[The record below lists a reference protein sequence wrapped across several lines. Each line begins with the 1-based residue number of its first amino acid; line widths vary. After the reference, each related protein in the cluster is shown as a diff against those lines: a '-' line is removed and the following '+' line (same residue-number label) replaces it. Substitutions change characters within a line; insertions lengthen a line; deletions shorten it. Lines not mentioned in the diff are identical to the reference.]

1 MKSLLLLALGL
12 ARTVVLGARI
22 EAERIVVSVRPYKRE
37 QRRCPVCGRA
47 CDFYD
52 MANRGAPR
60 LWRAMDLARSACYL
74 EYAPCRVRC
83 PEHGVRTEAVPWARH
98 GARFTRDFE
107 DWVAWLAV
115 RCTASAVSELARV
128 EWHSVGGVCR
138 RVYAELEAARGASR
152 FDGVRRIG
160 IDETSY
166 KKGHKYVTVVV
177 DHDRGCLIWAHE
189 GTGKDVLNLFLDEL
203 TREQRRAIE
212 VVTADGA
219 RWIRQLVKR
228 RCPNAR
234 WVMDPFHV
242 VQWMNDALDAVRCE
256 EWNAARAAAR
266 AARPRPEGK
275 RGRPAKGEL
284 PPEEVRALEEEAASI
299 KGSRYALVK
308 NPEDLTDGQRAR
320 LEALKKR
327 AGSRLGQGLGAQ
339 GGPAGRLPGSRRL
352 RGRRAARRLDAQ
364 GRLLQDRQGRRRG
377 EEGAPP
383 ARRHHRRSRARH
395 QQRARRG
402 HQQQDQGGGEDGLRL
417 PQHRQPRG
425 PAHAQVR
432 RLPAPAPGSPGEGEE
447 EGREGSEERCCLG

>member
-83 PEHGVRTEAVPWARH
+83 PEHGVR
-98 GARFTRDFE
+98 
-107 DWVAWLAV
+107 
-115 RCTASAVSELARV
+115 
-128 EWHSVGGVCR
+128 
-138 RVYAELEAARGASR
+138 
-152 FDGVRRIG
+152 
-160 IDETSY
+160 
-166 KKGHKYVTVVV
+166 
-177 DHDRGCLIWAHE
+177 
-189 GTGKDVLNLFLDEL
+189 
-203 TREQRRAIE
+203 AI
-212 VVTADGA
+212 
-219 RWIRQLVKR
+219 
-228 RCPNAR
+228 
-234 WVMDPFHV
+234 
-242 VQWMNDALDAVRCE
+242 
-256 EWNAARAAAR
+256 AR

-327 AGSRLGQGLGAQ
+327 AGSRLVRAWELKEDLRAVFRAADGSEAAELLDDWMHRAAYCKIAKVVAVEKKVRRRRDDIIAAVELGISN
-339 GGPAGRLPGSRRL
+339 GRVEAINNKIKVTVRMGYGFRNTDNLVALLMLRCGDCQPQLPGRPVKARKKGVKGAKSV
-352 RGRRAARRLDAQ
+352 AA
-364 GRLLQDRQGRRRG
+364 
-377 EEGAPP
+377 
-383 ARRHHRRSRARH
+383 
-395 QQRARRG
+395 
-402 HQQQDQGGGEDGLRL
+402 
-417 PQHRQPRG
+417 
-425 PAHAQVR
+425 
-432 RLPAPAPGSPGEGEE
+432 
-447 EGREGSEERCCLG
+447 

>member
-83 PEHGVRTEAVPWARH
+83 PEHGVRTEAVPWA
-98 GARFTRDFE
+98 
-107 DWVAWLAV
+107 
-115 RCTASAVSELARV
+115 
-128 EWHSVGGVCR
+128 
-138 RVYAELEAARGASR
+138 
-152 FDGVRRIG
+152 
-160 IDETSY
+160 
-166 KKGHKYVTVVV
+166 
-177 DHDRGCLIWAHE
+177 HE

-256 EWNAARAAAR
+256 EWNAARAA
-266 AARPRPEGK
+266 RPRPEGK

-327 AGSRLGQGLGAQ
+327 AGSRLVRAWELKEDLRAVFRAADGSEAAELLDDWMHRAAYCKIAKVVAVEKKVRRRRDDIIAAVELGISN
-339 GGPAGRLPGSRRL
+339 GRVEAINNKIKVTVRMGYGFRNTDNLVALLMLRCGDCQPQLPGRPVKARKKGVKGAKSV
-352 RGRRAARRLDAQ
+352 AA
-364 GRLLQDRQGRRRG
+364 
-377 EEGAPP
+377 
-383 ARRHHRRSRARH
+383 
-395 QQRARRG
+395 
-402 HQQQDQGGGEDGLRL
+402 
-417 PQHRQPRG
+417 
-425 PAHAQVR
+425 
-432 RLPAPAPGSPGEGEE
+432 
-447 EGREGSEERCCLG
+447 

>member
-12 ARTVVLGARI
+12 AHTVVLGARI
-22 EAERIVVSVRPYKRE
+22 EAERIVTNVRPYKRE

-152 FDGVRRIG
+152 FDGVRRIAG

-166 KKGHKYVTVVV
+166 KRGHKYVTV
-177 DHDRGCLIWAHE
+177 HGLSTTTAPASSGRTE

-203 TREQRRAIE
+203 TRER
-212 VVTADGA
+212 
-219 RWIRQLVKR
+219 
-228 RCPNAR
+228 
-234 WVMDPFHV
+234 
-242 VQWMNDALDAVRCE
+242 
-256 EWNAARAAAR
+256 
-266 AARPRPEGK
+266 
-275 RGRPAKGEL
+275 
-284 PPEEVRALEEEAASI
+284 
-299 KGSRYALVK
+299 
-308 NPEDLTDGQRAR
+308 
-320 LEALKKR
+320 
-327 AGSRLGQGLGAQ
+327 
-339 GGPAGRLPGSRRL
+339 
-352 RGRRAARRLDAQ
+352 
-364 GRLLQDRQGRRRG
+364 
-377 EEGAPP
+377 GAP
-383 ARRHHRRSRARH
+383 
-395 QQRARRG
+395 
-402 HQQQDQGGGEDGLRL
+402 
-417 PQHRQPRG
+417 
-425 PAHAQVR
+425 
-432 RLPAPAPGSPGEGEE
+432 
-447 EGREGSEERCCLG
+447 

>member
-160 IDETSY
+160 IDVFGQVKVSEMV
-166 KKGHKYVTVVV
+166 KGAF
-177 DHDRGCLIWAHE
+177 R
-189 GTGKDVLNLFLDEL
+189 F
-203 TREQRRAIE
+203 
-212 VVTADGA
+212 
-219 RWIRQLVKR
+219 
-228 RCPNAR
+228 
-234 WVMDPFHV
+234 
-242 VQWMNDALDAVRCE
+242 
-256 EWNAARAAAR
+256 
-266 AARPRPEGK
+266 GK
-275 RGRPAKGEL
+275 RKFSEMVRPTGRA
-284 PPEEVRALEEEAASI
+284 
-299 KGSRYALVK
+299 
-308 NPEDLTDGQRAR
+308 
-320 LEALKKR
+320 
-327 AGSRLGQGLGAQ
+327 
-339 GGPAGRLPGSRRL
+339 
-352 RGRRAARRLDAQ
+352 
-364 GRLLQDRQGRRRG
+364 
-377 EEGAPP
+377 
-383 ARRHHRRSRARH
+383 
-395 QQRARRG
+395 
-402 HQQQDQGGGEDGLRL
+402 
-417 PQHRQPRG
+417 
-425 PAHAQVR
+425 
-432 RLPAPAPGSPGEGEE
+432 PAPAPPTVRTSY
-447 EGREGSEERCCLG
+447 R

>member
-166 KKGHKYVTVVV
+166 KKGHKYVTVV
-177 DHDRGCLIWAHE
+177 
-189 GTGKDVLNLFLDEL
+189 
-203 TREQRRAIE
+203 
-212 VVTADGA
+212 TADGA

-256 EWNAARAAAR
+256 EWNAAR

-327 AGSRLGQGLGAQ
+327 AGSRLVRAWELKEDLRAVFRAADGSEAAELLDDWMHRAAYCKIAKVVAVEKKVRRRRDDIIAAVELGISN
-339 GGPAGRLPGSRRL
+339 GRVEAINNKIKVTVRMGYGFRNTDNLVALLMLRCGDCQPQLPGRPVKARKKGVKGAKSV
-352 RGRRAARRLDAQ
+352 AA
-364 GRLLQDRQGRRRG
+364 
-377 EEGAPP
+377 
-383 ARRHHRRSRARH
+383 
-395 QQRARRG
+395 
-402 HQQQDQGGGEDGLRL
+402 
-417 PQHRQPRG
+417 
-425 PAHAQVR
+425 
-432 RLPAPAPGSPGEGEE
+432 
-447 EGREGSEERCCLG
+447 

>member
-1 MKSLLLLALGL
+1 MKSLLLRPRSGPHGRPGRAHRGRAHRRERPALSAGSSAAAPYAAGPATSTTWRTAGPQAVEGDGPGALGL
-12 ARTVVLGARI
+12 L
-22 EAERIVVSVRPYKRE
+22 P
-37 QRRCPVCGRA
+37 
-47 CDFYD
+47 
-52 MANRGAPR
+52 
-60 LWRAMDLARSACYL
+60 
-74 EYAPCRVRC
+74 
-83 PEHGVRTEAVPWARH
+83 GVRALQVLPGTACTEAVPWARH

-152 FDGVRRIG
+152 FDGVRHIG

-219 RWIRQLVKR
+219 RWIRAAGQTPLPQREVGHGPLPRGPVDER
-228 RCPNAR
+228 RAR
-234 WVMDPFHV
+234 RR
-242 VQWMNDALDAVRCE
+242 ALRGVER
-256 EWNAARAAAR
+256 RQGR
-266 AARPRPEGK
+266 RQAARPRPEARAAGLPK
-275 RGRPAKGEL
+275 ASCRPRRSGRSRRRR
-284 PPEEVRALEEEAASI
+284 PPSR
-299 KGSRYALVK
+299 GSRYALVK

-327 AGSRLGQGLGAQ
+327 AGSRLVRAWELKED
-339 GGPAGRLPGSRRL
+339 L
-352 RGRRAARRLDAQ
+352 RAVFRAADAPRPPSCSTT
-364 GRLLQDRQGRRRG
+364 GCTRAAYCKDRQRSSPWRRRCAAG
-377 EEGAPP
+377 G
-383 ARRHHRRSRARH
+383 RHHRRSRARH

-402 HQQQDQGGGEDGLRL
+402 HQQQIKVAVRMGYGF

-447 EGREGSEERCCLG
+447 EGREGSEERCCLD

>member
-128 EWHSVGGVCR
+128 EWHRVGGVCR

-266 AARPRPEGK
+266 AARAIPVLPEVGSMITVPGVSSPFASPSSSMALATRSFTEPAGLKYSSLASSLASRPS
-275 RGRPAKGEL
+275 
-284 PPEEVRALEEEAASI
+284 AASMWVSSSSGVWPI
-299 KGSRYALVK
+299 S
-308 NPEDLTDGQRAR
+308 
-320 LEALKKR
+320 
-327 AGSRLGQGLGAQ
+327 
-339 GGPAGRLPGSRRL
+339 
-352 RGRRAARRLDAQ
+352 
-364 GRLLQDRQGRRRG
+364 
-377 EEGAPP
+377 
-383 ARRHHRRSRARH
+383 
-395 QQRARRG
+395 
-402 HQQQDQGGGEDGLRL
+402 
-417 PQHRQPRG
+417 
-425 PAHAQVR
+425 
-432 RLPAPAPGSPGEGEE
+432 
-447 EGREGSEERCCLG
+447 